1 MKSLFLPQATMPFI
15 KEFYDIRHDDP
26 DEHDVSAISDI
37 NSSPN
42 QVQENSS
49 VGASVGITASA
60 TDADA
65 ADTVT
70 YELSNDAGGLF
81 KISGCCQWFTGL

>member
-1 MKSLFLPQATMPFI
+1 ML
-15 KEFYDIRHDDP
+15 
-26 DEHDVSAISDI
+26 DEHDVSAISDT
-37 NSSPN
+37 NSSAN

-60 TDADA
+60 TDADT

-81 KISGCCQWFTGL
+81 QDQW